1 LSKIEYKIKIKDLPK
16 DERPRERLAKF
27 GAESLSTSELLAI
40 ILRTG
45 SHGETALDIA
55 NKLLNKHN
63 GNIKSLFSADI
74 TEMSKTKGI
83 GFAKAVQLKAVFE
96 LAKRIHSFTNEKTE
110 VSTPEDVAN
119 ILMPKMRS
127 LDKEHLVILCL
138 DPRNRILNGSEV
150 TISIGSLD
158 VNIVDPREVFKV
170 ALAKNAASIILAHN
184 HPSGDP
190 GPSTDDIKIT
200 KRLMEAGDL
209 MGIGVLDHIIFGDG
223 KYISLKNKGLI

>member
-1 LSKIEYKIKIKDLPK
+1 LSEVEYKIKIKDLPK

-45 SHGETALDIA
+45 SHGETALDVA
-55 NKLLNKHN
+55 NKLLNKHD

-74 TEMSKTKGI
+74 TELSKIKGI
-83 GFAKAVQLKAVFE
+83 GFAKAVQLKSVFE
-96 LAKRIHSFTNEKTE
+96 LAKRIHSFTNEKIE

-190 GPSTDDIKIT
+190 SPSSDDIKIT

-223 KYISLKNKGLI
+223 KYISLKSKELI

>member
-1 LSKIEYKIKIKDLPK
+1 MSEVEYRIKIKDLPK

-45 SHGETALDIA
+45 SHGETALDTA
-55 NKLLNKHN
+55 NKLLNKHD
-63 GNIKSLFSADI
+63 GNIKSLFFADI
-74 TEMSKTKGI
+74 TELSKIRGI

-96 LAKRIHSFTNEKTE
+96 LAKRIQSFTNEKTK

-119 ILMPKMRS
+119 LLMPKMRS

-158 VNIVDPREVFKV
+158 MSIIDPKEVFKV

-190 GPSTDDIKIT
+190 SPSSDDLRIT
-200 KRLMEAGDL
+200 KRLMEAGDI

-223 KYISLKNKGLI
+223 EYISLKNKGLI